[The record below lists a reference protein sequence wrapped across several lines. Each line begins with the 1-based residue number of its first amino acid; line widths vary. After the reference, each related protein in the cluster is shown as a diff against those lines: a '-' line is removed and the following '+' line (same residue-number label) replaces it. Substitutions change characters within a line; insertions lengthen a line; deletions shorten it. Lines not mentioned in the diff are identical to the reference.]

1 MQKTIAPVLLALALA
16 ACGEPQGQEGK
27 VDSVIDKRITGPE
40 PQRITVDHILIG
52 VKSARFPPGKRTQA
66 EARNTAYE
74 LLQKLKAGA
83 DWSALKAANS
93 EDPPPGG
100 PYSLA
105 NRGVAAAGPPRE
117 WPRDGMVPAFGNV
130 GFTLEVG
137 AIGIEDY
144 HPQDSPFGYH
154 LIKRVK

>member
-1 MQKTIAPVLLALALA
+1 VLLLVLLGLSLA
-16 ACGEPQGQEGK
+16 ACGEVVTEEEENHP
-27 VDSVIDKRITGPE
+27 VIDKRISGPE

-52 VKSARFPPGKRTQA
+52 VKSRDFPTGRRTQA
-66 EARNTAYE
+66 AARAFAYD
-74 LLQKLKAGA
+74 LLRRLRAGA
-83 DWSALKAANS
+83 DWASLKAANS

-105 NRGVAAAGPPRE
+105 NHGVPAAGPPRE

-137 AIGIEDY
+137 AIGIAD
-144 HPQDSPFGYH
+144 HDPATSKFGYH